1 MTESNE
7 VKHGPWQPDP
17 CADHTSGRPPRMW
30 WSTPAGRTFCLHR
43 MSASEPVRGRIR
55 SRTIRTGRCRRRRC
69 RPNLNCEHIHGL
81 VRMVWGS
88 WICVDETKE
97 RERERRGRTSWGW
110 WGVFC
115 KCTQRVNVA
124 RVFPFFPRL
133 YFATRTI

>member
-1 MTESNE
+1 
-7 VKHGPWQPDP
+7 
-17 CADHTSGRPPRMW
+17 MW

-55 SRTIRTGRCRRRRC
+55 SRTTRTVRYRRRRC

-97 RERERRGRTSWGW
+97 RERGKRARGEGGQVGEGGLLQMYAKSECHESISFLSATI
-110 WGVFC
+110 FC
-115 KCTQRVNVA
+115 DA
-124 RVFPFFPRL
+124 DYL
-133 YFATRTI
+133 ATT

>member
-1 MTESNE
+1 
-7 VKHGPWQPDP
+7 
-17 CADHTSGRPPRMW
+17 MW

-55 SRTIRTGRCRRRRC
+55 SRTTRTVRYRRRRC

-97 RERERRGRTSWGW
+97 REREGREREARADKLGG
-110 WGVFC
+110 GVFC
-115 KCTQRVNVA
+115 KCTQKVNVT